1 MAYDNLWSN
10 KTVTAVNTKKIKIT
24 QNHEVY
30 RKKHNN
36 SNDLGDLLHLG

>member
-1 MAYDNLWSN
+1 MADDNLCMN
-10 KTVTAVNTKKIKIT
+10 KTVTAVNNQNKIN

-30 RKKHNN
+30 RKNNHN